1 MVAVINTIASPLEV
15 AVYRDGILF
24 KRVTLDG
31 LASDELLPLLLE
43 LLKEGVSSFL
53 YTSGPGSHMATK
65 ICYTLL
71 KSVEVLK
78 GVPFYAVSGFDLN
91 GNEPIKALGKL
102 YFIKEKENII
112 TKKFQEAV
120 ESSFVMPVRLEHLKV
135 LECNEPDY

>member
-1 MVAVINTIASPLEV
+1 MEV

-78 GVPFYAVSGFDLN
+78 GIAFYAVSGFDLN

-120 ESSFVMPVRLEHLKV
+120 ESSFAMPERLEYLKV
-135 LECNEPDY
+135 LECNEPDYHIAAVR